1 MPRRLLS
8 VTPDTSIGRAAS
20 VMRHQ
25 ALRSLPV
32 MSGKRLLGIVTVSDL
47 LSLLETEEA

>member
-1 MPRRLLS
+1 
-8 VTPDTSIGRAAS
+8 
-20 VMRHQ
+20 MRHQ